1 MKYLGVILIKY
12 IQDLYAENHKTV
24 KNKDLNK
31 CRDIVSW
38 KNKHIKGDNYA
49 QKFLLFI
56 AIPINIPAEFFY
68 KHRQVDF
75 FNIHG
80 NHRN

>member
-31 CRDIVSW
+31 CRYSE
-38 KNKHIKGDNYA
+38 
-49 QKFLLFI
+49 L
-56 AIPINIPAEFFY
+56 EE
-68 KHRQVDF
+68 
-75 FNIHG
+75 
-80 NHRN
+80 